1 MVPHASLIVT
11 TYNWVAALDQ
21 VLASLA
27 VQTERSFEVI
37 VADDGSRDDTRQ
49 AIQAWQTRFPVPLKH
64 CWQEDQGFRAAAIR
78 NRAVLLAESPYLIFL
93 DGDCVV
99 RPSFIQRHLSL
110 AKPGWFLAGNRV
122 LCQKA
127 FSPNPQGSFWYWMRQ
142 RVQGHINRLAP
153 VLSLPLGP
161 LRYTQPNRWQGAKT
175 CNLGLWTQDF
185 KTINGFDEQFQGWG
199 FEDSD
204 LVIRL
209 QNAGV
214 HHKSGRFALPV
225 FHLWHPE
232 KNRDLTDDN
241 WQRLQETQQ
250 SGRILATQ
258 GLFP

>member
-27 VQTERSFEVI
+27 VQTEPNFEVI
-37 VADDGSRDDTRQ
+37 VADDGSRNDTRH
-49 AIQAWQTRFPVPLKH
+49 AIQAWQSCFPVPLKH

-78 NRAVLLAESPYLIFL
+78 NRAVLLAESNYLIFL

-99 RPSFIQRHLSL
+99 RSSFVQKHLRL
-110 AKPGWFLAGNRV
+110 AKPGWFVAGNRV
-122 LCQKA
+122 LCQEA
-127 FSPNPQGSFWYWMRQ
+127 FIPRPQKSLGYWLVQ
-142 RVQGHINRLAP
+142 RMKGHINRFSPL
-153 VLSLPLGP
+153 LSLPLGP
-161 LRYTQPNRWQGAKT
+161 LRYAQPNRWQGAKT
-175 CNLGLWTQDF
+175 CNLGLWIQDF
-185 KTINGFDEQFQGWG
+185 KTVNGFDEQFQGWG

-209 QNAGV
+209 QNAGIC
-214 HHKSGRFALPV
+214 HKSGRFALPV

-232 KNRDLTDDN
+232 KNRNLASGN

-250 SGRILATQ
+250 SGRILAIQ
-258 GLFP
+258 GLNP